1 MLNLSVWLAALLMGV
16 LLGLLGAGGSILT
29 VPILVYLADQ
39 PEKLAIAGALFI
51 VGMTAL
57 VACIA
62 HSRKN
67 HLHIQSALFV
77 GIPSMISASGGAYLS
92 QFVEGEVQMITLSLI
107 MLLASLVILFPVN
120 LNRASSDITNYANA
134 KMSIAGLL
142 IGLVT
147 GFVGI
152 GGGFLIIPALLVFS
166 KLTMKQAI
174 GTSLLIIAMQSFS
187 GFAKHAFL
195 LKQHAEQ
202 LDWMLIMLI
211 TVFSIFGTLVGF
223 KVSERMSQ
231 HHLKRLFG
239 LLLLPLSGFVLFN
252 NI

>member
-1 MLNLSVWLAALLMGV
+1 MLNLSVWLAASLMGV

-67 HLHIQSALFV
+67 HLHIQSAL
-77 GIPSMISASGGAYLS
+77 MISASGGAYLS

-107 MLLASLVILFPVN
+107 MLLLLASLVILFPVN

>member
-39 PEKLAIAGALFI
+39 PEKLAIAGSLFI
-51 VGMTAL
+51 VGMTAI
-57 VACIA
+57 VGCIA
-62 HSRKN
+62 YSRKN
-67 HLHIQSALFV
+67 NLYIKPAIFV
-77 GIPSMISASGGAYLS
+77 GVPSMISASGGAYLS
-92 QFVEGEVQMITLSLI
+92 QFVVGEVQMITLSLM